1 MATDVLEIVNI
12 ADNDDDD
19 DEISIIY
26 ATPLSINKGTSKSDA
41 ISVEDYPIRAKTTV
55 DLSKHTS
62 YLFDD
67 EVILLD
73 SFPKILSRVCK
84 GESSNTKP
92 AKATELI
99 IPLTFMCEIC
109 ADEKPRT
116 DMFRILGCNHIYC
129 SDCMSKYVASKIQE
143 NITIINCP
151 VSGCKGFLE
160 PQHCRSI
167 LPKQVFDRWGDAL
180 CEAVILASEK
190 FYCPFKDCSAM
201 LIDEQSGGN
210 EVMMESVCPECNRL
224 FCVQCKV
231 PWHSGISCVE
241 FQKLKKDERSHE
253 DILLMNLAKSK
264 NWIRCPKCKFYVE
277 KSQGCL
283 FMRCRYGYI
292 ATSFD
297 ERIIHLRSTYNSY

>member
-12 ADNDDDD
+12 DDDD

-116 DMFRILGCNHIYC
+116 DMF
-129 SDCMSKYVASKIQE
+129 
-143 NITIINCP
+143 
-151 VSGCKGFLE
+151 LE
-160 PQHCRSI
+160 PQHCRQSF
-167 LPKQVFDRWGDAL
+167 PKQVFDRW
-180 CEAVILASEK
+180 
-190 FYCPFKDCSAM
+190 AM
-201 LIDEQSGGN
+201 L
-210 EVMMESVCPECNRL
+210 
-224 FCVQCKV
+224 CKV

-253 DILLMNLAKSK
+253 DILLMNLAKSVD
-264 NWIRCPKCKFYVE
+264 ILFVTIVE
-277 KSQGCL
+277 L
-283 FMRCRYGYI
+283 
-292 ATSFD
+292 
-297 ERIIHLRSTYNSY
+297 L